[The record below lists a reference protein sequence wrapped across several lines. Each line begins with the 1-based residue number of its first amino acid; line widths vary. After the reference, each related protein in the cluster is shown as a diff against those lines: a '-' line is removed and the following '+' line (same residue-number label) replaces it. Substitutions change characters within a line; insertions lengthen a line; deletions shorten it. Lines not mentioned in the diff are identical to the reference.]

1 MLQGVHTSVD
11 TSNMNDHDHV
21 EDFQPSITFLNM
33 SGDITITWDEHNRA
47 KMTELIKKKMSEGY
61 SFFTTA
67 KVPLIPVTRRKK
79 VTEKNLSNVDTIII
93 SDEVFEQ
100 MITQMNDKDIAEAV
114 RDGSASVNRRKDKG
128 TVPTIKR
135 EGDPDKVSRSNSVAV
150 RPIYGG

>member
-1 MLQGVHTSVD
+1 
-11 TSNMNDHDHV
+11 
-21 EDFQPSITFLNM
+21 
-33 SGDITITWDEHNRA
+33 
-47 KMTELIKKKMSEGY
+47 
-61 SFFTTA
+61 
-67 KVPLIPVTRRKK
+67 